1 MQKAQAL
8 SNHIQATPVFTY
20 MNTLSPT
27 SPFLM
32 AIVDAA
38 TNRMSHAINAAYE
51 KNFRT
56 AGEMVGDLFGQKVR
70 PSFPPCPRSSLP
82 PSLPPSFRLSFPAA
96 YPCLF
101 RSRSN
106 DNSCFPPLL
115 VSFLP
120 SSLPPS
126 LTPSLPP

>member
-1 MQKAQAL
+1 M
-8 SNHIQATPVFTY
+8 HIQATPVFSY

-51 KNFRT
+51 KTFRT

-70 PSFPPCPRSSLP
+70 PSLVPRLPARNRACSDATHDFPCP
-82 PSLPPSFRLSFPAA
+82 PSLPPSS
-96 YPCLF
+96 
-101 RSRSN
+101 
-106 DNSCFPPLL
+106 PLC
-115 VSFLP
+115 
-120 SSLPPS
+120 
-126 LTPSLPP
+126 